1 MAPKDKLTTLD
12 GRRRRE
18 LSGED
23 LERMMLPALFW
34 GTTFDAVLPKESE
47 HREIVGRFL
56 SKIVEMV
63 ESGYGLYFYGDNDVG
78 KSALASL
85 LLKEARRWGFS
96 GLFLRT
102 ERLRSARIEDERFD
116 DATTVYRRAQSVDV
130 LVLDDFGKEFRG
142 DKSAFTDRLLEDVIR
157 ERITQV
163 RTLIITSN
171 LHKDKIVTVYPQ
183 SIGRVMKTSIL
194 PVPVCGHNYR
204 EAEARDLKRIL
215 TT

>member
-1 MAPKDKLTTLD
+1 MEPKDKLTTLD

-34 GTTFDAVLPKESE
+34 GTTFDSVLPKDAE
-47 HREIVGRFL
+47 HREVVGRFL

-78 KSALASL
+78 KTALASL
-85 LLKEARRWGFS
+85 VLKEARRWGFS

-116 DATTVYRRAQSVDV
+116 ESCTVFRRAMQVDV
-130 LVLDDFGKEFRG
+130 LVLDDMGKEFRG

-157 ERITQV
+157 ERITQMRSLV
-163 RTLIITSN
+163 ITSN
-171 LHKDKIVTVYPQ
+171 LHKDKITEVYPQ
-183 SIGRVMKTSIL
+183 SIGRVMKTSIF
-194 PVPVCGHNYR
+194 PVPVGGHNYR
-204 EAEARDLKRIL
+204 TAEAQGLKRIL